1 MFVQLFVPRRRA
13 CDEPS
18 RGEAY
23 VARPAG
29 REITARRGIVIR
41 SHSARGVAEE
51 APAAYKDV
59 DAVVQAAHDASI
71 SRKVA
76 RPEPLVCIKG

>member
-1 MFVQLFVPRRRA
+1 M
-13 CDEPS
+13 S
-18 RGEAY
+18 RHEAKRTWQGRQ
-23 VARPAG
+23 VVKSLAG
-29 REITARRGIVIR
+29 RGIVIR

-59 DAVVQAAHDASI
+59 DAVVQAAHDAGI

-76 RPEPLVCIKG
+76 RLEPLICIKG